1 MHLVNTS
8 AKSDIWTSYSICF
21 FHSGAEFGRQVE
33 AARHV
38 EDKKLCEHWYV
49 LIVALT
55 ESGIHEPLSV
65 AIDLGVN
72 TRAAQSAFD
81 AFGVLVRDKN
91 PRLLSPRDFFL

>member
-1 MHLVNTS
+1 MLLVNIS
-8 AKSDIWTSYSICF
+8 AKVISGPVYSICP

-49 LIVALT
+49 LIIALT
-55 ESGIHEPLSV
+55 ESGIHEPLSL

-81 AFGVLVRDKN
+81 AFGVLVQDKN
-91 PRLLSPRDFFL
+91 RRLLSS